1 MSKDKRH
8 LPRRESFVLR
18 TRTIR
23 FIEEFPHCGTLRT
36 ISRAGLNGM
45 EAIERGRAADGSDGH
60 SNKP

>member
-1 MSKDKRH
+1 MSKKRR

-23 FIEEFPHCGTLRT
+23 FIEEFPRCGTLRT

-45 EAIERGRAADGSDGH
+45 EAIERGRGPRESGEAS
-60 SNKP
+60 